1 MVKFEKVKAEALGHF
16 GLISTRMAKKLGAN
30 SCDLVRWVRIGR
42 LENPA
47 RGVYRLSDY
56 PPSRCDPYA
65 IAVEAVGSDARLVGE
80 SVLGLLE
87 LTNTNPSWIYVGVPS
102 RVRRKLESDIVLRQ
116 VDSNAEVCHYEGVR
130 CESVSSAIRR
140 CMSELLPERIEEAM
154 ANGKRLGLLDRDF
167 AL

>member
-1 MVKFEKVKAEALGHF
+1 MSKFEKVKNEALGRF
-16 GLISTRMAKKLGAN
+16 GLFSTRMAKELGAT

-42 LENPA
+42 LESPA

-65 IAVEAVGSDARLVGE
+65 IAVEAVGPDARLVGE

-87 LTNTNPSWIYVGVPS
+87 LTNTNPSWMYVGVPG
-102 RVRRKLESDIVLRQ
+102 RVRRELASDIVLRP
-116 VDSNAEVCHYEGVR
+116 VDPDAEVRHYEGIR
-130 CESVSSAIRR
+130 CESVASAIRR
-140 CMSELLPERIEEAM
+140 CASELLPVRIEEAV
-154 ANGKRLGLLDRDF
+154 ANGKRLGLLDKDF